1 VNYTFQDIFGILTVI
16 PVFAL
21 VLLAPGYLLGSVFN
35 LLEFRMRGF
44 SERLL
49 LSIVFSCSVSP
60 YIINLSCR
68 FLAVRT
74 VSIVF
79 LAIGFVVFV
88 MLLLHRKRLQWKS
101 SIRLQWTTKAAL
113 GLCFLWLLICLASLP
128 DLQIQGKLYSTSATF
143 DHSVRSAFIASAL
156 RTGAP
161 PANPFFF
168 PGHAINARYYYYW
181 NVLCALPAFI
191 SRASPRIVLYASC
204 FWSGICLAS
213 LIPIYLKHFLKRQ
226 TNLRLATLF
235 GFILLAI
242 TGLDLIPSLLILL
255 FPHTKPYADMEWW
268 DPVQMTSWLD
278 SLLWVPHHVAALVAC
293 LVGFL
298 LLWTAV
304 STNRNAYRISL
315 IGAAAICFSSAVG
328 LSVYVTLTFAFFSL
342 TWVVYLLISRKFLAA
357 SIYLAAGFVAVLMSV
372 AYLHDLLGQ
381 NSTGGAGTNS
391 FLAFKFREL
400 PGLFAPFP
408 EVLGQHSW
416 VVGLVLHILL
426 IALTLFLE
434 LGIYFAVGV
443 FQWKQDWKQRGKIDE
458 AQRCLWLMVLATLTV
473 ITFFRSTVIES
484 NDLAWRG
491 SMILQFVL
499 LLWTAVYLTDR
510 VTQNSYRP
518 WRFKLSLGR
527 PIATLILIGGLS
539 SAYQLFFLRTFNMFN
554 DSGDWQHELGMSSG
568 AEAIRIRETYH
579 QLDQIASAD
588 DIAQF
593 NPEGLINLQFLV
605 YSRYQLVDAF
615 SSDCGIAFGGSLEQC
630 RQLGMQLKRIYNPA
644 HGDQTTGGELF
655 NLCNSM
661 KINWLM
667 VDARDPVWIEP
678 GSWVWQKSPA
688 ISNDFVRVY
697 RCNADL

>member
-1 VNYTFQDIFGILTVI
+1 
-16 PVFAL
+16 
-21 VLLAPGYLLGSVFN
+21 
-35 LLEFRMRGF
+35 
-44 SERLL
+44 
-49 LSIVFSCSVSP
+49 
-60 YIINLSCR
+60 
-68 FLAVRT
+68 
-74 VSIVF
+74 
-79 LAIGFVVFV
+79 
-88 MLLLHRKRLQWKS
+88 
-101 SIRLQWTTKAAL
+101 
-113 GLCFLWLLICLASLP
+113 
-128 DLQIQGKLYSTSATF
+128 
-143 DHSVRSAFIASAL
+143 
-156 RTGAP
+156 
-161 PANPFFF
+161 
-168 PGHAINARYYYYW
+168 
-181 NVLCALPAFI
+181 
-191 SRASPRIVLYASC
+191 
-204 FWSGICLAS
+204 
-213 LIPIYLKHFLKRQ
+213 
-226 TNLRLATLF
+226 
-235 GFILLAI
+235 
-242 TGLDLIPSLLILL
+242 
-255 FPHTKPYADMEWW
+255 
-268 DPVQMTSWLD
+268 
-278 SLLWVPHHVAALVAC
+278 
-293 LVGFL
+293 
-298 LLWTAV
+298 
-304 STNRNAYRISL
+304 
-315 IGAAAICFSSAVG
+315 
-328 LSVYVTLTFAFFSL
+328 
-342 TWVVYLLISRKFLAA
+342 
-357 SIYLAAGFVAVLMSV
+357 MSV